1 VRVYCAWAE
10 ALRGKAD
17 FETSLANRKL
27 FTASYNGWSPPCSR
41 PIPKEDKVVRSK
53 SILVLFLF
61 LVPGILA
68 QESQSPYS
76 GQETRDIKALSA
88 EEIQKLLTG
97 QGMGFAKAA
106 ELNQYPGPKHVL
118 ELSGELE
125 LTEEQEARTTQI
137 REDMSM
143 EAVRLGN
150 LVVAKE
156 RELDALF
163 ATAKIDES
171 QLNTLVS
178 EIAGL
183 RGKLRV
189 VHLRAHL
196 QTKRVLTMHQIH
208 LYDQLRGYGNSNL
221 HEHQGKH

>member
-1 VRVYCAWAE
+1 
-10 ALRGKAD
+10 
-17 FETSLANRKL
+17 
-27 FTASYNGWSPPCSR
+27 
-41 PIPKEDKVVRSK
+41 
-53 SILVLFLF
+53 
-61 LVPGILA
+61 
-68 QESQSPYS
+68 
-76 GQETRDIKALSA
+76 
-88 EEIQKLLTG
+88 
-97 QGMGFAKAA
+97 M
-106 ELNQYPGPKHVL
+106 
-118 ELSGELE
+118 
-125 LTEEQEARTTQI
+125 TEEQEARTTQI

-163 ATAKIDES
+163 VTGKIDES

-208 LYDQLRGYGNSNL
+208 LYDQLRGYGNSDL